1 MTNQDRAAMI
11 DTALKKHEMNCCMFE
26 RGVQT
31 LDDLLASREVLLA
44 ALQSQQLRGVSDAQ
58 GLPSMAAPAHTTRES
73 SGHPT
78 IQAAAEP
85 VVVGTKTWFE
95 NGKMVVQNLTA
106 DEVYKTDPTPPTT
119 KSAEMKAA
127 LVKCR
132 DALMAL
138 DAETNP
144 ICEGN
149 YCDSIDSAYT
159 AARAAIAETERVI
172 G

>member
-44 ALQSQQLRGVSDAQ
+44 ALQSQQ
-58 GLPSMAAPAHTTRES
+58 
-73 SGHPT
+73 
-78 IQAAAEP
+78 
-85 VVVGTKTWFE
+85 
-95 NGKMVVQNLTA
+95 
-106 DEVYKTDPTPPTT
+106 
-119 KSAEMKAA
+119 AA